1 MEHLEIILPITLLFL
16 AFVLKLS
23 IDRSIEVPNII
34 QAICELPVDMIF
46 LSISFLIAYT
56 ISKQTDPSEG
66 LFFTIAFIVI
76 AVLTVILWRKSLR
89 LFEKKNN
96 WWILLLLINM
106 SISTFSIFQSMS
118 ILLEKEQE
126 KTENKIEVK
135 IEKDGN

>member
-56 ISKQTDPSEG
+56 ISKPTNPSEG

-76 AVLTVILWRKSLR
+76 AVLTVILWRQSLK
-89 LFEKKNN
+89 LFERRNN
-96 WWILLLLINM
+96 WWILLLLINI

-118 ILLEKEQE
+118 ILLEKEQGKSAN
-126 KTENKIEVK
+126 KTEVK
-135 IEKDGN
+135 I

>member
-56 ISKQTDPSEG
+56 ISKPTDPSNG
-66 LFFTIAFIVI
+66 LFFTLAFIVI
-76 AVLTVILWRKSLR
+76 AVLTVILWRKSLK
-89 LFEKKNN
+89 LFERKNN

-106 SISTFSIFQSMS
+106 AISTLSIFQSMY

-126 KTENKIEVK
+126 ETGNKTEVK

>member
-56 ISKQTDPSEG
+56 ISKPTDPSEG

-76 AVLTVILWRKSLR
+76 AVLTVILWRKSLK
-89 LFEKKNN
+89 LFERRNN
-96 WWILLLLINM
+96 WWILILLINI

-118 ILLEKEQE
+118 ILLKKEE
-126 KTENKIEVK
+126 GKSANKTEVK
-135 IEKDGN
+135 IEEDGN

>member
-56 ISKQTDPSEG
+56 ISKPTDPSEG
-66 LFFTIAFIVI
+66 LFFTIAFIVF
-76 AVLTVILWRKSLR
+76 AVLTVILWRKSLK
-89 LFEKKNN
+89 LFERRNN
-96 WWILLLLINM
+96 WWILLLLINI

-118 ILLEKEQE
+118 ILLKKEE
-126 KTENKIEVK
+126 GKSANKTEVK
-135 IEKDGN
+135 IEEDGN

>member
-56 ISKQTDPSEG
+56 ISKPTDPSEG

-76 AVLTVILWRKSLR
+76 AVLTVILWRKSLK
-89 LFEKKNN
+89 LFERRNN
-96 WWILLLLINM
+96 WWILLLLINI

-118 ILLEKEQE
+118 ILLKKEE
-126 KTENKIEVK
+126 GKSANKTEVK
-135 IEKDGN
+135 IEEDGN

>member
-56 ISKQTDPSEG
+56 IAKPTDPNEG

-76 AVLTVILWRKSLR
+76 AVLTVVLWRKSLK
-89 LFEKKNN
+89 LFERKNH
-96 WWILLLLINM
+96 WWILLLLLNM
-106 SISTFSIFQSMS
+106 TISTFSIFQSMS
-118 ILLEKEQE
+118 ILLDKGQENAKKE
-126 KTENKIEVK
+126 TEIK

>member
-34 QAICELPVDMIF
+34 QAICELPVDIIF

-56 ISKQTDPSEG
+56 ISKPTDPSNG
-66 LFFTIAFIVI
+66 LFFTLAFIAI
-76 AVLTVILWRKSLR
+76 AVLTVILWRKSLI
-89 LFEKKNN
+89 LFERKNN

-106 SISTFSIFQSMS
+106 AISTLSIFQSMN

-126 KTENKIEVK
+126 ETGNKTEVK

>member
-1 MEHLEIILPITLLFL
+1 MEHLEIILPITLFFL

-56 ISKQTDPSEG
+56 ISKPTDPSEG

-76 AVLTVILWRKSLR
+76 AVLTVILWRKSLK
-89 LFEKKNN
+89 LFERRNN
-96 WWILLLLINM
+96 WLILLLLINI

-118 ILLEKEQE
+118 ILFKKEE
-126 KTENKIEVK
+126 VKSANKTEVK
-135 IEKDGN
+135 IEEDGN